1 MYPKSLVTL
10 IDSFKLL
17 PGVGPKTA
25 ERMALHTLKLKDE
38 AVKDFAEALVNVTE
52 SITDCEIC
60 HHITDDKLCNVCSD
74 NTRDKS
80 VICIVEHSKDV
91 IALEKMN
98 AYHGLYHV
106 LGGSIS
112 PLDGIGPDDLNLRS
126 LIIRLQNNDDVKEL
140 ILATNPTIEGETTAL
155 YLKKLLGE
163 TDLTITRIAHGLPV
177 GGDLEYADEIT
188 LSKALEG
195 RREL

>member
-1 MYPKSLVTL
+1 MYPQSLIAL
-10 IDSFKLL
+10 IDSFKKL

-25 ERMALHTLKLKDE
+25 ERMALHTLKLKNQDVE
-38 AVKDFAEALVNVTE
+38 DFANSLTQVMT
-52 SITDCEIC
+52 SIKDCKIC
-60 HHITDDKLCNVCSD
+60 HHITDEDKCQVCKD
-74 NTRDKS
+74 EVRDKTT
-80 VICIVEHSKDV
+80 ICIVEHSKDV

-106 LGGSIS
+106 LGGSIN
-112 PLDGIGPDDLNLRS
+112 PLEGIGPDDLNLRS
-126 LIIRLQNNDDVKEL
+126 LIIRLQNNDDIREL

-163 TDLTITRIAHGLPV
+163 TDLIISRIAHGLPV

>member
-10 IDSFKLL
+10 IESFKLL

-25 ERMALHTLKLKDE
+25 ERMALHTLKLKSDD
-38 AVKDFAEALVNVTE
+38 VKDFADALVNVTE
-52 SITDCEIC
+52 SISDCKIC
-60 HHITDDKLCNVCSD
+60 HHITDEERCEVCND

-80 VICIVEHSKDV
+80 IICIVEHSKDV

-106 LGGSIS
+106 LGGSIN
-112 PLDGIGPDDLNLRS
+112 PLEGVGPDDLNLRS
-126 LIIRLQNNDDVKEL
+126 LIIRLQNNDDIKEL

-163 TDLTITRIAHGLPV
+163 TDLVITRIAHGLPV

>member
-1 MYPKSLVTL
+1 MYPKSLETL
-10 IDSFKLL
+10 IESFKLL

-25 ERMALHTLKLKDE
+25 ERMALYTLKLKTDD
-38 AVKDFAEALVNVTE
+38 VTDFANALVNVTE
-52 SITDCEIC
+52 SIHDCEIC
-60 HHITDDKLCNVCSD
+60 HHITDEKTCTICRDEV
-74 NTRDKS
+74 RDKTT
-80 VICIVEHSKDV
+80 ICIVEHSKDV

-98 AYHGLYHV
+98 AYNGLYHV
-106 LGGSIS
+106 LGGAIS

-126 LIIRLQNNDDVKEL
+126 LIVRLQDNDEVKEL

-163 TDLTITRIAHGLPV
+163 TSLVITRIAHGLPV

>member
-1 MYPKSLVTL
+1 MYPQSLIAL
-10 IDSFKLL
+10 IDSFKKL

-25 ERMALHTLKLKDE
+25 ERMALHTLKLTNQDVE
-38 AVKDFAEALVNVTE
+38 DFANSLTQVME
-52 SITDCEIC
+52 SIKDCKIC
-60 HHITDDKLCNVCSD
+60 HHITDEDKCQVCKD
-74 NTRDKS
+74 EVRDKTT
-80 VICIVEHSKDV
+80 ICIVEHSKDV

-106 LGGSIS
+106 LGGSIN
-112 PLDGIGPDDLNLRS
+112 PLEGIGPDDLNLRS
-126 LIIRLQNNDDVKEL
+126 LIIRLQNNDDIREL

-163 TDLTITRIAHGLPV
+163 TDLIISRIAHGLPV

>member
-38 AVKDFAEALVNVTE
+38 DVSDFAEALVNVTK

-60 HHITDDKLCNVCSD
+60 HHITDEKVCNVCAD
-74 NTRDKS
+74 HTRDQS
-80 VICIVEHSKDV
+80 TICIVEHSKDV

-106 LGGSIS
+106 LGGSIN
-112 PLDGIGPDDLNLRS
+112 PLEGIGPDDLNLRS
-126 LIIRLQNNDDVKEL
+126 LIVRLQNNDDVKEL